1 MTTMTMKFASV
12 LTMMAMVLTGCQK
25 SADDSANNNK
35 GETSTNVLR
44 IATEGAYKPFNF
56 TNADGSLGGFDV
68 DIANALC
75 EDMKVK
81 CQISAQDWDGIIP
94 ALNAKKYD
102 VIVSAMSVTPE
113 RQAQVDFTEP
123 YFTNSLVFLA
133 KKDKAFNPDEVAQI
147 NQNSIAAQRS
157 TISSQWLEKT
167 HPQAKAKLY
176 DTLDNAFL
184 DLSAGRA
191 DAMVSDKAPAYAWL
205 KSNAGQGFEVKGS
218 EIDINDKLAIAV
230 RKNDQLLTKVNIALS
245 NIRANGTYDKIVQQH
260 FGNVATSTANDVKST
275 TTTTESAKPQ

>member
-12 LTMMAMVLTGCQK
+12 LTVVAMVLTGCQK

-230 RKNDQLLTKVNIALS
+230 RKNDPLLTKVNIALS